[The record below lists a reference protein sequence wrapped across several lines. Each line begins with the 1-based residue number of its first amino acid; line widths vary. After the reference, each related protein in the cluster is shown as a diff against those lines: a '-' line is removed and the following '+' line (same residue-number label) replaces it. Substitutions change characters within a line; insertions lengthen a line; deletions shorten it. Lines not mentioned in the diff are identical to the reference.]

1 MTLRNIFQGQRL
13 TGQRR
18 QSRRLTAE
26 RLESRW
32 LLAGVNDHIDFAE
45 GEADVVSDFA
55 LVDLNP
61 NSATYEDAVSP
72 RDYLQQVSGWYFTY
86 AT

>member
-1 MTLRNIFQGQRL
+1 MKRITLN
-13 TGQRR
+13 RR
-18 QSRRLTAE
+18 PAEQARRHRRLVAE

-32 LLAGVNDHIDFAE
+32 LLAGMADDFEFAE
-45 GEADVVSDFA
+45 GEDAIAPDFA
-55 LVDLNP
+55 IVDLNA
-61 NSATYEDAVSP
+61 NSDTYEDAVSP